1 MMVLVEEER
10 SIEEGLLE
18 LSNQSDASGCRIT
31 ACVILSTFVA
41 ICGSFSFGVAI
52 GYTSGAEIGIMKDMG
67 LSIAEFSAFASLSTL
82 GATFGALFS
91 GKMAILLGRRGVIIL
106 QMWVSDILCVIGWLC
121 IAFAKNVL
129 WLHFG
134 RISSGIGIGLISYV
148 VPVYIAEITPKHV
161 RGTFTFSNQ
170 LLQNAGLA
178 MVYFLGNF
186 ISWRMM
192 ALLGALPC
200 VIQGIGLFF
209 IPESPRWLAKVGA
222 DKELENSLLRL
233 RGKDVDISREASEI
247 QVMTKMLE
255 SDSKSSFSNLFQRKY
270 RHTLVVGVGLM
281 LIQQFSGSTAVF
293 SYAST
298 IIRKAGF
305 SVAIGSTLLAIFM
318 VPKAMIGVIFVD
330 KWGRRPLLL
339 TSACG
344 MSITCMFIGL
354 AFTLQVILQLY
365 IYIYIYIY
373 LLFFVLVTNVLYIWY
388 EQKMHLLSEVTPVL
402 TFICVTLYLAAYAI
416 GVGGLPWVIMSE
428 IFPMN
433 MKVTAG
439 SLVTLASW
447 SSSSIV
453 TYAFN
458 FLFEWSTRG
467 TFYIFGA
474 IAGAA
479 LVFIWL
485 FVPETKGLSLE
496 EIQTSLIR
504 EPDEIY
510 HM

>member
-1 MMVLVEEER
+1 MVPVKEER
-10 SIEEGLLE
+10 SIEEGLLK
-18 LSNQSDASGCRIT
+18 LNNQNDTSDCRIN
-31 ACVILSTFVA
+31 ACVILSTFFAV
-41 ICGSFSFGVAI
+41 CGSFSFAVAI
-52 GYTSGAEIGIMKDMG
+52 GFTSDAEVGMIKDMN
-67 LSIAEFSAFASLSTL
+67 LSIAEFSAFGSFCTL
-82 GATFGALFS
+82 GGAFGALLS
-91 GKMAILLGRRGVIIL
+91 GKMAIVLGRRGT
-106 QMWVSDILCVIGWLC
+106 MWVADILCVIGWLC
-121 IAFAKNVL
+121 IAFAKDVL
-129 WLHFG
+129 WLNIG

-148 VPVYIAEITPKHV
+148 VPVYIAEITPKHI
-161 RGTFTFSNQ
+161 RGICTFSTQ
-170 LLQNAGLA
+170 LIQNAGLA
-178 MVYFLGNF
+178 IVYFLGNF
-186 ISWRMM
+186 INWRMM

-222 DKELENSLLRL
+222 NKELENSLLRL
-233 RGKDVDISREASEI
+233 RGKDADISREASEI
-247 QVMTKMLE
+247 QVMTKMLD
-255 SDSKSSFSNLFQRKY
+255 SDSKSSFSDLFQKKY

-305 SVAIGSTLLAIFM
+305 SVAIGTTLLGIFM
-318 VPKAMIGVIFVD
+318 VPKAMIGLIFVD

-344 MSITCMFIGL
+344 MSITCMFIGI
-354 AFTLQVILQLY
+354 AFTLQ
-365 IYIYIYIY
+365 
-373 LLFFVLVTNVLYIWY
+373 
-388 EQKMHLLSEVTPVL
+388 KMQLLSELTPVF
-402 TFICVTLYLAAYAI
+402 TFICLTVKHLLYFHSLYKIFLLYIASYAI
-416 GVGGLPWVIMSE
+416 GIGGLPWVIMSE

-458 FLFEWSTRG
+458 FLFEWSTQG
-467 TFYIFGA
+467 TFYMFGA

-479 LVFIWL
+479 LIFIWFL
-485 FVPETKGLSLE
+485 VPETKGLSLE
-496 EIQTSLIR
+496 EIQTSLTR
-504 EPDEIY
+504 QPNEIN

>member
-18 LSNQSDASGCRIT
+18 LSNQSDASGCRVT

-41 ICGSFSFGVAI
+41 VCGSFSFGVAI

-91 GKMAILLGRRGVIIL
+91 GKMAILLGRRGT
-106 QMWVSDILCVIGWLC
+106 MWVSDILCVIGWLC

-148 VPVYIAEITPKHV
+148 VPVYIAEITSKHV

-170 LLQNAGLA
+170 LLQNSGVA
-178 MVYFLGNF
+178 MVFFWGNF
-186 ISWRMM
+186 ISWRKM

-209 IPESPRWLAKVGA
+209 VPESPRWLAKVGA
-222 DKELENSLLRL
+222 DEELEYSLLRL
-233 RGKDVDISREASEI
+233 RGRDADISREASEI

-255 SDSKSSFSNLFQRKY
+255 RDSKSRFSDLFQRKY
-270 RHTLVVGVGLM
+270 RHIIVVGVGLM
-281 LIQQFSGSTAVF
+281 LIQQFSGSTAVI
-293 SYAST
+293 SYTST
-298 IIRKAGF
+298 IFSKAGF
-305 SVAIGSTLLAIFM
+305 SVTIGSTLLGIFM
-318 VPKAMIGVIFVD
+318 VPKATIGLILVD

-354 AFTLQVILQLY
+354 AFTLQKMQL
-365 IYIYIYIY
+365 
-373 LLFFVLVTNVLYIWY
+373 LPKL
-388 EQKMHLLSEVTPVL
+388 TPVL
-402 TFICVTLYLAAYAI
+402 TFLCVTLYIASYAVGI
-416 GVGGLPWVIMSE
+416 GGLPWIIMSE

-433 MKVTAG
+433 IKVTAG
-439 SLVTLASW
+439 TLVTLASW

-453 TYAFN
+453 TYAFS
-458 FLFEWSTRG
+458 FLFEWSTEG

-474 IAGAA
+474 IGGTS
-479 LVFIWL
+479 LIFIWL
-485 FVPETKGLSLE
+485 LVPETKGLSLE
-496 EIQTSLIR
+496 EIQASLTR
-504 EPDEIY
+504 QPNEINR
-510 HM
+510 M

>member
-18 LSNQSDASGCRIT
+18 LSNQTDASGCRIT

-41 ICGSFSFGVAI
+41 VCGSFSFGVAI

-67 LSIAEFSAFASLSTL
+67 LSIAET
-82 GATFGALFS
+82 
-91 GKMAILLGRRGVIIL
+91 
-106 QMWVSDILCVIGWLC
+106 MWVSDILCVIGWLC
-121 IAFAKNVL
+121 IAFAK
-129 WLHFG
+129 
-134 RISSGIGIGLISYV
+134 

-161 RGTFTFSNQ
+161 RGTFTSSNQ
-170 LLQNAGLA
+170 LLQNSGLA
-178 MVYFLGNF
+178 MVFFWGNF
-186 ISWRMM
+186 ISWRKM

-209 IPESPRWLAKVGA
+209 VPESPRWLAKIGA
-222 DKELENSLLRL
+222 DEELENSLLRL
-233 RGKDVDISREASEI
+233 RGRDADISREASEI

-255 SDSKSSFSNLFQRKY
+255 RDSKSRFSDLFQRKY
-270 RHTLVVGVGLM
+270 RHIIVVGVGLM
-281 LIQQFSGSTAVF
+281 LIQQFSGSTAVI

-298 IIRKAGF
+298 IFSKAGF
-305 SVAIGSTLLAIFM
+305 SLTIGSTLLGIFM
-318 VPKAMIGVIFVD
+318 VPKATIGLILVD

-354 AFTLQVILQLY
+354 AFTLQKMQL
-365 IYIYIYIY
+365 
-373 LLFFVLVTNVLYIWY
+373 LPKL
-388 EQKMHLLSEVTPVL
+388 TPVL
-402 TFICVTLYLAAYAI
+402 TFLCVTLYIASYAVGI
-416 GVGGLPWVIMSE
+416 GCLPWIIMSE

-433 MKVTAG
+433 IKVTAG
-439 SLVTLASW
+439 TLVTLASW

-458 FLFEWSTRG
+458 FLFEWSTQG

-474 IAGAA
+474 IGGAA
-479 LVFIWL
+479 LIFIWL
-485 FVPETKGLSLE
+485 LVPETKGLSLE
-496 EIQTSLIR
+496 EIQTSLTR
-504 EPDEIY
+504 QPNEINR
-510 HM
+510 M

>member
-91 GKMAILLGRRGVIIL
+91 GKMAILLGRRGT
-106 QMWVSDILCVIGWLC
+106 MWVSDILCVIGWLC

-170 LLQNAGLA
+170 LLQNSGVA
-178 MVYFLGNF
+178 MVFFWGNF
-186 ISWRMM
+186 ISWRKM
-192 ALLGALPC
+192 ALLVLKTK
-200 VIQGIGLFF
+200 LFQ
-209 IPESPRWLAKVGA
+209 LKAKVRA
-222 DKELENSLLRL
+222 DEELEYSLLRL
-233 RGKDVDISREASEI
+233 RGRDADISREASEI

-255 SDSKSSFSNLFQRKY
+255 RDSKSRFSDLFQRKY
-270 RHTLVVGVGLM
+270 RHIIVVGVGLM
-281 LIQQFSGSTAVF
+281 LIQQFSGSTAVI
-293 SYAST
+293 SYTST
-298 IIRKAGF
+298 IFSKAGF
-305 SVAIGSTLLAIFM
+305 SVTIGSTLLGIFM
-318 VPKAMIGVIFVD
+318 
-330 KWGRRPLLL
+330 

-354 AFTLQVILQLY
+354 AFTLQKMQL
-365 IYIYIYIY
+365 
-373 LLFFVLVTNVLYIWY
+373 LPKL
-388 EQKMHLLSEVTPVL
+388 TPVL
-402 TFICVTLYLAAYAI
+402 TFLCVTLYIASYAVGI
-416 GVGGLPWVIMSE
+416 GGLPWIIMSE

-433 MKVTAG
+433 IKVTAG
-439 SLVTLASW
+439 TLVTLASW

-458 FLFEWSTRG
+458 FLFEWSTQG

-474 IAGAA
+474 IGGAA
-479 LVFIWL
+479 LIFIWL
-485 FVPETKGLSLE
+485 LVPETKGLSLE
-496 EIQTSLIR
+496 EIQTSLTR
-504 EPDEIY
+504 QAQRNKSYVD
-510 HM
+510 

>member
-91 GKMAILLGRRGVIIL
+91 GKMAILLGRRGT
-106 QMWVSDILCVIGWLC
+106 MWVSDILCVIGWLC

-170 LLQNAGLA
+170 LLQNSGVA
-178 MVYFLGNF
+178 MVFFWGNF
-186 ISWRMM
+186 ISWRKM

-209 IPESPRWLAKVGA
+209 VPESPRWLAKVRA
-222 DKELENSLLRL
+222 DEELEYSLLRL
-233 RGKDVDISREASEI
+233 RGRDADISREASEI

-255 SDSKSSFSNLFQRKY
+255 RDSKSRFSDLFQRKY
-270 RHTLVVGVGLM
+270 RHIIVVGVGLM
-281 LIQQFSGSTAVF
+281 LIQQFSGSTAVI
-293 SYAST
+293 SYTST
-298 IIRKAGF
+298 IFSKAGF
-305 SVAIGSTLLAIFM
+305 SVTIGSTLLGIFM
-318 VPKAMIGVIFVD
+318 VPKATIGLILVD

-354 AFTLQVILQLY
+354 AFTLQKMQL
-365 IYIYIYIY
+365 
-373 LLFFVLVTNVLYIWY
+373 LPKL
-388 EQKMHLLSEVTPVL
+388 TPVL
-402 TFICVTLYLAAYAI
+402 TFLCVTLYIASYAVGI
-416 GVGGLPWVIMSE
+416 GGLPWIIMSE

-433 MKVTAG
+433 IKVTAG
-439 SLVTLASW
+439 TLVTLASW

-458 FLFEWSTRG
+458 FLFEWSTQG

-474 IAGAA
+474 IGGAA
-479 LVFIWL
+479 LIFIWL
-485 FVPETKGLSLE
+485 LVPETKGLSLE
-496 EIQTSLIR
+496 EIQTSLTR
-504 EPDEIY
+504 QAQRNKSYVD
-510 HM
+510 

>member
-41 ICGSFSFGVAI
+41 VCGSFSFGVAI

-67 LSIAEFSAFASLSTL
+67 LSIAEFSAFASFSTL

-91 GKMAILLGRRGVIIL
+91 GKMAIVLGRRGT
-106 QMWVSDILCVIGWLC
+106 MWVSDILCVIGWLC

-129 WLHFG
+129 WLNFG

-148 VPVYIAEITPKHV
+148 VPVYIAEITPKHI
-161 RGTFTFSNQ
+161 RGTFTFFNQ
-170 LLQNAGLA
+170 LLQNSGLA
-178 MVYFLGNF
+178 LVFFWGNF
-186 ISWRMM
+186 ISWRKM

-200 VIQGIGLFF
+200 VIQGIGLFLV
-209 IPESPRWLAKVGA
+209 PESPRWLAKVGA
-222 DKELENSLLRL
+222 DEELENSLLRL
-233 RGKDVDISREASEI
+233 RGREADISREASEI

-255 SDSKSSFSNLFQRKY
+255 SGSKSSFSDLLQRKY
-270 RHTLVVGVGLM
+270 RHTLVVGIGLM
-281 LIQQFSGSTAVF
+281 LIQQFSGSTAVLC
-293 SYAST
+293 YANT
-298 IIRKAGF
+298 IFRKAGF
-305 SVAIGSTLLAIFM
+305 SVAIGSTLLSIFV
-318 VPKAMIGVIFVD
+318 VPKAMIGLILVD

-344 MSITCMFIGL
+344 MSLFCMLIGL
-354 AFTLQVILQLY
+354 AFTLQ
-365 IYIYIYIY
+365 
-373 LLFFVLVTNVLYIWY
+373 
-388 EQKMHLLSEVTPVL
+388 QKMQLLSELTPVF
-402 TFICVTLYLAAYAI
+402 TFICVTLYIASYAI

-439 SLVTLASW
+439 SIVTLASW
-447 SSSSIV
+447 SSSSVI

-458 FLFEWSTRG
+458 FLLEWSTQG

-474 IAGAA
+474 VGGAA
-479 LVFIWL
+479 LVFIWFL
-485 FVPETKGLSLE
+485 VPETKGLSLE
-496 EIQTSLIR
+496 EIQLSLIR

-510 HM
+510 HT

>member
-1 MMVLVEEER
+1 MMVLVDEER

-18 LSNQSDASGCRIT
+18 LSNQTDASGCRIT

-41 ICGSFSFGVAI
+41 VCGSFSFGVAI

-67 LSIAEFSAFASLSTL
+67 LSIAET
-82 GATFGALFS
+82 
-91 GKMAILLGRRGVIIL
+91 
-106 QMWVSDILCVIGWLC
+106 MWVSDILCVIGWLC

-161 RGTFTFSNQ
+161 RGTFTSSNQ
-170 LLQNAGLA
+170 LLQNSGLA
-178 MVYFLGNF
+178 MVFFWGNF
-186 ISWRMM
+186 ISWRKM

-209 IPESPRWLAKVGA
+209 VPESPRWLAKIGA
-222 DKELENSLLRL
+222 DEELENSLLRL
-233 RGKDVDISREASEI
+233 RGRDADISREASEI

-255 SDSKSSFSNLFQRKY
+255 RDSKSRFSDLFQRKY
-270 RHTLVVGVGLM
+270 RHIIVVGVGLM
-281 LIQQFSGSTAVF
+281 LIQQFSGSTAVI

-298 IIRKAGF
+298 IFSKAGF
-305 SVAIGSTLLAIFM
+305 SLTIGSTLLGIFM
-318 VPKAMIGVIFVD
+318 VPKATIGLILVD

-354 AFTLQVILQLY
+354 AFTLQKMQL
-365 IYIYIYIY
+365 
-373 LLFFVLVTNVLYIWY
+373 LPKL
-388 EQKMHLLSEVTPVL
+388 TPVL
-402 TFICVTLYLAAYAI
+402 TFLCVTLYIASYAVGI
-416 GVGGLPWVIMSE
+416 GCLPWIIMSE

-433 MKVTAG
+433 IKVTAG
-439 SLVTLASW
+439 TLVTLASW

-458 FLFEWSTRG
+458 FLFEWSTQG

-474 IAGAA
+474 IGGAA
-479 LVFIWL
+479 LIFIWL
-485 FVPETKGLSLE
+485 LVPETKGLSLE
-496 EIQTSLIR
+496 EIQTSLTR
-504 EPDEIY
+504 QPNEINR
-510 HM
+510 M

>member
-67 LSIAEFSAFASLSTL
+67 LSIAET
-82 GATFGALFS
+82 
-91 GKMAILLGRRGVIIL
+91 
-106 QMWVSDILCVIGWLC
+106 MWVSDILCVIGWLC

-170 LLQNAGLA
+170 LLQNSGVA
-178 MVYFLGNF
+178 MVFFWGNF
-186 ISWRMM
+186 ISWRKM

-209 IPESPRWLAKVGA
+209 VPESPRWLAKVRA
-222 DKELENSLLRL
+222 DEELEYSLLRL
-233 RGKDVDISREASEI
+233 RGRDADISREASEI

-255 SDSKSSFSNLFQRKY
+255 RDSKSRFSDLFQRKY
-270 RHTLVVGVGLM
+270 RHIIVVGVGLM
-281 LIQQFSGSTAVF
+281 LIQQFSGSTAVI
-293 SYAST
+293 SYTST
-298 IIRKAGF
+298 IFSKAGF
-305 SVAIGSTLLAIFM
+305 SVTIGSTLLGIFM
-318 VPKAMIGVIFVD
+318 VPKATIGLILVD

-354 AFTLQVILQLY
+354 AFTLQKMQL
-365 IYIYIYIY
+365 
-373 LLFFVLVTNVLYIWY
+373 LPKL
-388 EQKMHLLSEVTPVL
+388 TPVL
-402 TFICVTLYLAAYAI
+402 TFLCVTLYIASYAVGI
-416 GVGGLPWVIMSE
+416 GGLPWIIMSE

-433 MKVTAG
+433 IKVTAG
-439 SLVTLASW
+439 TLVTLASW

-458 FLFEWSTRG
+458 FLFEWSTQG

-474 IAGAA
+474 IGGAA
-479 LVFIWL
+479 LIFIWL
-485 FVPETKGLSLE
+485 LVPETKGLSLE
-496 EIQTSLIR
+496 EIQTSLTR
-504 EPDEIY
+504 QAQRNKSYVD
-510 HM
+510 